1 MQPFKHVNVTTVA
14 DAVAAITDPTV
25 RVIAGGTD
33 LLNALE
39 VGVYS
44 STTAIP
50 YPKTLVNLKTIPNMD
65 QITVNNGTLKVGA
78 LAKLA
83 DIASSSVV
91 QGNYS
96 MLSQAAASVATPN
109 VRNMGTLGG
118 NLCQSVECWYY
129 RFPNRLGGYID
140 CHRKTAA
147 NPCYAA
153 GGINTY
159 HSIFGAPKGCFAVH
173 PSDTATALLAL
184 GASVVTNSRTIP
196 IASFFDALTGTVLN
210 TGEIV
215 TEIDVPAPPANTT
228 QTFIKNAQRKAIDFA
243 VVSVAA
249 MLTMSGSKCT
259 AAKIALGGVAP
270 TPLESTA
277 AENAIVGQ
285 TVNSTT
291 AAAAASAAVAS
302 AAPLT
307 YNAFKVPTLQSVLAQ
322 AILAAASG
330 PTTGSSTTTVTSQTK

>member
-39 VGVYS
+39 VGIYS
-44 STTAIP
+44 STTTPP
-50 YPKTLVNLKTIPNMD
+50 YPATLVNLKTIPNMD
-65 QITVNNGTLKVGA
+65 QITVDNGTLKVGA

-83 DIASSSVV
+83 DVASSSVV
-91 QGNYS
+91 QGSYS

-129 RFPNRLGGYID
+129 RFPDRLGGYVD

-153 GGINTY
+153 AGINTY
-159 HSIFGAPKGCFAVH
+159 HSIFGAPKGCFSVY

-184 GASVVTNSRTIP
+184 DASVVTTSRTIP

-215 TEIDVPAPPANTT
+215 TEIDVPTPAANTT

-259 AAKIALGGVAP
+259 AARIVLGGVAP

-302 AAPLT
+302 ATPLT
-307 YNAFKVPTLQSVLAQ
+307 YNTYKVPTLQSVLTQ
-322 AILAAASG
+322 AILAAAPS
-330 PTTGSSTTTVTSQTK
+330 

>member
-1 MQPFKHVNVTTVA
+1 MQPFNHVNVTTVA
-14 DAVAAITDPTV
+14 EAVAAITDPSV

-33 LLNALE
+33 LLNALQL
-39 VGVYS
+39 GIYS

-50 YPKTLVNLKTIPNMD
+50 YPTTLVNLKTIPNMD
-65 QITVNNGTLKVGA
+65 YITVASGTLKVGA

-96 MLSQAAASVATPN
+96 LLSQAASAVATPN

-129 RFPNRLGGYID
+129 RFPDRLGGYID
-140 CHRKTAA
+140 CHRKTPG

-153 GGINTY
+153 GGVNTY
-159 HSIFGAPKGCFAVH
+159 HSIFGAPKGCFSVY

-184 GASVVTNSRTIP
+184 NASIETSARTIP

-215 TEIDVPAPPANTT
+215 TEIDVPTPAAGTT
-228 QTFIKNAQRKAIDFA
+228 QTFIKNAQRNAIDFA
-243 VVSVAA
+243 VASVAA
-249 MLTMSGSKCT
+249 ALTMNGSTCT

-285 TVNSTT
+285 TVNATT
-291 AAAAASAAVAS
+291 AAAAANAAVAD
-302 AAPLT
+302 ATPLT
-307 YNAFKVPTLQSVLAQ
+307 YNTYKVPTVKYIVSQ
-322 AILAAASG
+322 AILSALPG
-330 PTTGSSTTTVTSQTK
+330 

>member
-1 MQPFKHVNVTTVA
+1 MQPFTHVNVTTVA
-14 DAVAAITDPTV
+14 DAVAAITDPSV

-39 VGVYS
+39 LGIYS

-50 YPKTLVNLKTIPNMD
+50 YPKTLVNIKTIPNMNY
-65 QITVNNGTLKVGA
+65 ITVGNGTLKVGA
-78 LAKLA
+78 LATLA

-96 MLSQAAASVATPN
+96 MLSQAANVVATPN

-129 RFPNRLGGYID
+129 RYPDRLGGYIN

-147 NPCYAA
+147 NPCYAV
-153 GGINTY
+153 GGISTY
-159 HSIFGAPKGCFAVH
+159 HSIFGAPSGCYSVY

-184 GASVVTNSRTIP
+184 NASIVTSNRTIP
-196 IASFFDALTGTVLN
+196 IGSFFDSLTGTVLK

-215 TEIDVPAPPANTT
+215 TEVDIPTPAAGTT
-228 QTFIKNAQRKAIDFA
+228 QTFIKYAQRKAIDFA

-259 AAKIALGGVAP
+259 AARIALGGVAP

-277 AENAIVGQ
+277 AETAIVGQ
-285 TVNSTT
+285 TVNATT
-291 AAAAASAAVAS
+291 AAAAAGAAVAS
-302 AAPLT
+302 AAPLPYNT
-307 YNAFKVPTLQSVLAQ
+307 YKVPTLQSILTQ
-322 AILAAASG
+322 AILAAA
-330 PTTGSSTTTVTSQTK
+330 P